1 MKIEQVREIR
11 NKTRES
17 EDEMKARQSIFGISF
32 KEIEENIDLL
42 CDLLNKHIAEFN
54 IEMRGKKKKYWVST
68 NELKIRKSNPFTYLE
83 ITGKGTYFEDREI
96 ITFCDSGFIGFC
108 GEADNENEI
117 PVLTAFVE
125 WLELVKMEKSLNA

>member
-1 MKIEQVREIR
+1 MREIR

-17 EDEMKARQSIFGISF
+17 EAEMKSRQSIFGISF

-54 IEMRGKKKKYWVST
+54 IEMRGKKVKYWVSA
-68 NELKIRKSNPFTYLE
+68 NEPTMRKSNSFTYLK
-83 ITGKGTYFEDREI
+83 ITGKGTYFEDREL

-108 GEADNENEI
+108 GEADKENEI
-117 PVLTAFVE
+117 PVLTAFGE
-125 WLELVKMEKSLNA
+125 WLELVKMEVQDEYVN